1 MGVNT
6 LVNKRCQYWTEYE
19 STSGVVC
26 YCHLAAFSQ
35 DVDPRDLDQ
44 AGCSKAKREECR
56 AKMMMAMGFAAVPE
70 ERKTPRVIK
79 A

>member
-1 MGVNT
+1 M
-6 LVNKRCQYWTEYE
+6 
-19 STSGVVC
+19 SC

-35 DVDPRDLDQ
+35 DVDPRDLDR
-44 AGCSKAKREECR
+44 AGCSNAKREECL
-56 AKMMMAMGFAAVPE
+56 AKMMLAIGFAAVPG